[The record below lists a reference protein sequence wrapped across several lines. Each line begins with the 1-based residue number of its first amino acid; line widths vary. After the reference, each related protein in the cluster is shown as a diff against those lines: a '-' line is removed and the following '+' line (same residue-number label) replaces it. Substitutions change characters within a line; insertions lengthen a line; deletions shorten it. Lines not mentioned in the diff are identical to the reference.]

1 MLPMEGLM
9 AITLRNK
16 PLEERIK
23 RIGRQRGLGPSAV
36 IAKAVEA
43 FARAPAAEIPPEE
56 IARRRASMEA
66 FRAEMAAK
74 TTDDDRRVVR
84 EIEADMYDENG
95 LPK

>member
-1 MLPMEGLM
+1 M

-16 PLEERIK
+16 PLEERIR

-43 FARAPAAEIPPEE
+43 LEQAPADEVPPEE
-56 IARRRASMEA
+56 QARRLRALDEIQRRIAERITEA
-66 FRAEMAAK
+66 ERAAMAGF
-74 TTDDDRRVVR
+74 
-84 EIEADMYDENG
+84 EADMYDEDG